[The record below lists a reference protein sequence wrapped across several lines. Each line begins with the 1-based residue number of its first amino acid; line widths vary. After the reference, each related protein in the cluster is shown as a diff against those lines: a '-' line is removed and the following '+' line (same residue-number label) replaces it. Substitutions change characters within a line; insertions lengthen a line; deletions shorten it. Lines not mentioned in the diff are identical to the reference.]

1 METNINLNWIS
12 YEKIM
17 QINVYI
23 KYKLLKILFNS
34 AYYVF
39 SIYYTPLNSNS
50 HTWKEVD
57 LLFGFWSWRE
67 EQGLSTEGE
76 LFWILTVLLPIG
88 VEWGAFHSNW
98 CMRIISLGLSF
109 GMKNVTIVP
118 ILPETRL
125 TGTCD
130 KYKKVFLVILQPYK

>member
-1 METNINLNWIS
+1 MSSQFIIHHSILIHIP
-12 YEKIM
+12 EK
-17 QINVYI
+17 
-23 KYKLLKILFNS
+23 KLIFYL
-34 AYYVF
+34 A
-39 SIYYTPLNSNS
+39 
-50 HTWKEVD
+50 
-57 LLFGFWSWRE
+57 FGLGVKN
-67 EQGLSTEGE
+67 GLSTEDE

>member
-57 LLFGFWSWRE
+57 LLFGFWSWCE
-67 EQGLSTEGE
+67 EQRLSTKDES
-76 LFWILTVLLPIG
+76 FWILTVLLLIL
-88 VEWGAFHSNW
+88 VEWGVFHLNW
-98 CMRIISLGLSF
+98 CMRIILLGLSF

-130 KYKKVFLVILQPYK
+130 KYKKVFLVILQSSK